1 MTSQY
6 GDRCAPAF
14 AMMTKYLEY
23 ILNGIIVPTLFNVI
37 SLIGILGNSLV
48 IYVIVTRASLRTNTN
63 LLLLNVATG
72 DLVFVTIVPPV
83 TSYVFATARWP
94 FGDFACRMMH
104 YACNVISYVTVY
116 TLVLVAVLRYM
127 TIVRDNETIRFVT
140 QCHTRSRSVR
150 IKRMIRLRKTRT
162 F

>member
-1 MTSQY
+1 MPVRHDDQ
-6 GDRCAPAF
+6 
-14 AMMTKYLEY
+14 YLEY
-23 ILNGIIVPTLFNVI
+23 ILHGIIVPTLFNLI
-37 SLIGILGNSLV
+37 SFIGILGNSLV

-63 LLLLNVATG
+63 ILLLNVAIG
-72 DLVFVTIVPPV
+72 DLVFVVFVPPV

-104 YACNVISYVTVY
+104 YVCNVISYVTVY

-140 QCHTRSRSVR
+140 QCCSP
-150 IKRMIRLRKTRT
+150 
-162 F
+162 